1 MSGRANIRWV
11 KPPAF
16 LVAIAGL
23 VGIIGIGMTIVG
35 SQTIGVSTDEPGH
48 VRRVNN
54 YMESGLYVRPFEL
67 RMTPPGQTPIGAY
80 VYGPVTSLFQHD
92 VQRRIPAVDK
102 AREILGLT
110 SQEAQETMAARV
122 VAEGMSVRAVE
133 EAVQLALADTPEEE
147 KAPRARNRR
156 PVPQGL
162 TELAD
167 RLSDRLE
174 TRVKVAL
181 GRTKGKITVEFA
193 SMEDLRRIV
202 DIMDPR
208 NRDDRPI

>member
-92 VQRRIPAVDK
+92 VQRVLDTESGDTAKTRGHHYAIRHVIIAGIGCLACSRPPA
-102 AREILGLT
+102 
-110 SQEAQETMAARV
+110 
-122 VAEGMSVRAVE
+122 
-133 EAVQLALADTPEEE
+133 
-147 KAPRARNRR
+147 R
-156 PVPQGL
+156 PG
-162 TELAD
+162 
-167 RLSDRLE
+167 
-174 TRVKVAL
+174 
-181 GRTKGKITVEFA
+181 
-193 SMEDLRRIV
+193 
-202 DIMDPR
+202 
-208 NRDDRPI
+208 